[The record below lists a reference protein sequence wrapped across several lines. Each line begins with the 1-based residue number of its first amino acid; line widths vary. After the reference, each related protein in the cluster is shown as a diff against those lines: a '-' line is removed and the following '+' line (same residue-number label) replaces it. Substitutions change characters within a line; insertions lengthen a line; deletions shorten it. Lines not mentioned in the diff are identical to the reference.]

1 MSEQRYP
8 VLRSKAD
15 TKSETYRANRAGNLE
30 ALQEVADALV
40 KANGGGGEKYVSR
53 HLSRGRILPRQRI
66 EMLLDRDSF
75 FLEIAALAGHGMKGE
90 TSGSSVVG
98 GVGLVSGVECCLLA
112 SEATVKGGAINPTS
126 MLKSGRLAEI
136 CEQNRLP
143 GISCIESA
151 GADLPRQD
159 QIFVPGGAGFR
170 HLTQRSENK
179 IPTICL
185 VFGSSTAGGAYMP
198 GMRDYV
204 EMVKEQAQVYL
215 AGPPLVKMATGE
227 EADHEELGGAEMH
240 STISGVSDYL
250 AEDEM
255 DAIRLGREIV
265 AHLEWEKQGRLR
277 PRPVEAPL
285 YDSEELLGIASSDVR
300 VPFDQ
305 REVIARIVDGSRF
318 SEFKPLYG
326 KTMLCGWAHI
336 HGFPVGIIANNGTIF
351 SDSANK
357 GAQFIQLC
365 NSSDV
370 PLVFLQNTTGFMVGK
385 QYEQNGIIKHGAK
398 MINAVSNSTVPA
410 ITIMTGS
417 SYGAGNYAMM
427 GRSYRPRFVFT
438 WPSHKIA
445 VMGGKQL
452 AGVLDIIQRGAARKK
467 GIEVDEKML
476 ELAKMMT
483 EKQIEDQSTA
493 LMRPRGFGTMASS
506 TPETRARRSPSAC
519 RPLTTLPSKGPRHGA
534 SFVTEEQA
542 AVEHHDSEGPRC
554 QPGRD
559 CPSHHADLPQD
570 GNCDRGGLLRCRR
583 VDAVRRRGGRSGS
596 AGPRPEQRELPVHR
610 QDPRG
615 CRAHARRRD
624 SPRVRL
630 LGRERG
636 TCGGM
641 PQGQRH
647 LHRTHA

>member
-15 TKSETYRANRAGNLE
+15 TKSEAYQENRAGNLA
-30 ALQEVADALV
+30 ALEEVGAALA
-40 KANGGGGEKYVSR
+40 KANAGGGEKYVSR
-53 HLSRGRILPRQRI
+53 HVARGRILPRQRI

-75 FLEIAALAGHGMKGE
+75 FLEIAPLAGHAMKGE
-90 TSGSSVVG
+90 TSGTSVLG
-98 GVGLVSGVECCLLA
+98 GVGLVSGVECCILA
-112 SEATVKGGAINPTS
+112 SEATVKGGAISPTS
-126 MLKSGRLAEI
+126 MLKTGRLAEI

-151 GADLPRQD
+151 GADLPKQD

-170 HLTQRSENK
+170 HLTQRSEQK

-198 GMRDYV
+198 GMSDYV
-204 EMVKEQAQVYL
+204 VMVKEQAQVYL

-227 EADHEELGGAEMH
+227 ETGHEELGGAEMH

-265 AHLEWEKQGRLR
+265 AHLEWEKGGKVR
-277 PRPVEAPL
+277 PRPVEAPV
-285 YDSEELLGIASSDVR
+285 YDAEELLGIASSDVR

-365 NSSDV
+365 NSSNV

-427 GRSYRPRFVFT
+427 GRSYHPRFLFT
-438 WPSHKIA
+438 WPNHKIA

-452 AGVLDIIQRGAARKK
+452 AGVLDIIQRGAAAKK

-476 ELAKMMT
+476 EVAKMMT

-493 LMRPRGFGTMASS
+493 LYAT
-506 TPETRARRSPSAC
+506 AR
-519 RPLTTLPSKGPRHGA
+519 LW
-534 SFVTEEQA
+534 
-542 AVEHHDSEGPRC
+542 D
-554 QPGRD
+554 
-559 CPSHHADLPQD
+559 D
-570 GNCDRGGLLRCRR
+570 GII
-583 VDAVRRRGGRSGS
+583 
-596 AGPRPEQRELPVHR
+596 
-610 QDPRG
+610 DPRDTRTTIAI
-615 CRAHARRRD
+615 CLSSAYNA
-624 SPRVRL
+624 PV
-630 LGRERG
+630 EG
-636 TCGGM
+636 TTSWGVF
-641 PQGQRH
+641 RH
-647 LHRTHA
+647 